1 MNAQITY
8 ALITHPSAAMR
19 KIRTTGALG
28 SGIVMLLAASISTAL
43 AYSVLSAE
51 AIGPLPA
58 WKLAVFALFGTA
70 TVFALWLFM
79 GGLTHSA
86 ACLMGGYG
94 NFGRFLTAYGL
105 TSAPF
110 TLCAPAVVLLAPL
123 GGTGASLF
131 VLAVLPLIIVWA
143 WVLNVI
149 GIREIY
155 GLSVGGATVASLLP
169 CLLII
174 ALGLLLPIT
183 MLASVVLRLGI

>member
-1 MNAQITY
+1 MNAEITY

-43 AYSVLSAE
+43 AYSVLIAE
-51 AIGPLPA
+51 AVGPVAP
-58 WKLAVFALFGTA
+58 WKLAVFALFASA
-70 TVFALWLFM
+70 TVFALWLFL

-94 NFGRFLTAYGL
+94 NFGRFLTACGL

-110 TLCAPAVVLLAPL
+110 TLCAPAVILLVPL
-123 GGTGASLF
+123 GGTGVSLF
-131 VLAVLPLIIVWA
+131 VLAVLPLIFIWA
-143 WVLNVI
+143 WVLNII
-149 GIREIY
+149 GIKEIY

-169 CLLII
+169 CLLIT
-174 ALGLLLPIT
+174 AVGLLLPIT
-183 MLASVVLRLGI
+183 MIFSVVMRLGI